1 MRRRALAGQL
11 DQLKAERNEAAKADG
26 RMMKEKGALP
36 ADVVAQRKRLGE
48 RMGAMEAELRDVE
61 TALEAKALY
70 VPNLPLPELPD
81 GDASHN
87 AVVRSWGAPAEG
99 GGRPHWEIAER
110 LGILDLRRGALL
122 SGSGFPVFVG
132 QGARLVRALVQ
143 LMLDLHT
150 REHGYIEVE
159 PPVLVRRDMLQGTGQ
174 LPKFEEDVYKT
185 VPDDLF
191 LVPTAEVPL
200 TNLHRDEILDGA
212 KLPLAYTAYTPCFR
226 REAGAHGKDTRGLLR
241 VHQFDKVELVRFV
254 RAADS
259 PREHDLMT
267 GHAET
272 VLQRLE
278 LPYRVVLLA
287 ARDVGFASAKTYDL
301 EAWAPG
307 VGQWLEV
314 SSSSSFTDYQ
324 ARRANIPCRPPPDA
338 LPALAAKARAP
349 AIPTATP
356 ARAGHVPARDTGPPQ
371 FARPADT
378 AGLRDWIARLDA
390 VNAPLVQPGV
400 GTIHYGPLPVAM
412 RFTGLAAL
420 QGAVFLC
427 LGWLA
432 AWAYRQRLAAA
443 RDRLW
448 VAMARESAHQL
459 GTPLLSLTGW
469 IAYLREHPG
478 TTGGEL
484 VEHLQADTERLERV
498 AKRVERIGR
507 PVRQEPV
514 GLGAVAERVVSYFR
528 PRLPTLANAV
538 RLDLV
543 ATGPGPT
550 ALGDPVLIEWAV
562 EALVKNAIDALSGR
576 GGRIEGRVGAHH
588 PIAPGRGRDD
598 GPRVP
603 APRRPQLFE
612 PGVSTKPGGWG
623 IGLALARRIVEE
635 QHHGRIQYQPAAA
648 AAGSEFVLEF
658 PLVATP

>member
-1 MRRRALAGQL
+1 MIDLKLLRASPDQVRSALARRGDTGVTRLLDELEALDMRRRALAGQL

-48 RMGAMEAELRDVE
+48 RIGALEAELRDVE

-259 PREHDLMT
+259 AREHELMT

-287 ARDVGFASAKTYDL
+287 AREVGFTSAKTYDL

-324 ARRANIPCRPPPDA
+324 ARRANIRCRLKPGDKPEFVHTLNASGVA
-338 LPALAAKARAP
+338 LPR
-349 AIPTATP
+349 T
-356 ARAGHVPARDTGPPQ
+356 
-371 FARPADT
+371 
-378 AGLRDWIARLDA
+378 
-390 VNAPLVQPGV
+390 
-400 GTIHYGPLPVAM
+400 
-412 RFTGLAAL
+412 LAAL
-420 QGAVFLC
+420 LETRQQPDGSVTIPAALVPY
-427 LGWLA
+427 LGT
-432 AWAYRQRLAAA
+432 
-443 RDRLW
+443 DRL
-448 VAMARESAHQL
+448 
-459 GTPLLSLTGW
+459 
-469 IAYLREHPG
+469 
-478 TTGGEL
+478 
-484 VEHLQADTERLERV
+484 
-498 AKRVERIGR
+498 
-507 PVRQEPV
+507 
-514 GLGAVAERVVSYFR
+514 
-528 PRLPTLANAV
+528 
-538 RLDLV
+538 
-543 ATGPGPT
+543 
-550 ALGDPVLIEWAV
+550 
-562 EALVKNAIDALSGR
+562 
-576 GGRIEGRVGAHH
+576 
-588 PIAPGRGRDD
+588 
-598 GPRVP
+598 VP
-603 APRRPQLFE
+603 
-612 PGVSTKPGGWG
+612 PGGG
-623 IGLALARRIVEE
+623 
-635 QHHGRIQYQPAAA
+635 
-648 AAGSEFVLEF
+648 
-658 PLVATP
+658 